1 VIKTRPTVARLLIM
15 IVFALSS
22 FGALLYL
29 WMAFGGPVPL
39 RPVGYRFNVDVPQS
53 AQLTRQADVRISGV
67 SVGKVVALD
76 ARRDDTTRVTIE
88 LQAKFAPIPKA
99 ARAMLRSKTLLG
111 ETYVELAPNRAAGT
125 GALPDGGVLAKGA
138 VEPTVE
144 LDDVLKTFD
153 PKTRAAFRTWQQAQ
167 AGATRGRG
175 KDFSDTLG
183 ELPQFV
189 DELEQLSAVLD
200 AQGSAV
206 RQSVS
211 STADVF
217 AAISARQGDLRRLMT
232 AGDRTF
238 SAIGSRDRALAAIFQ
253 ELPAFEREFA
263 ATMPGVTRLADRGL
277 PVVKRLQ
284 PVATELTPSF
294 EAFNRLS
301 PDLRRLMQRLGP
313 VVTASEK
320 GLPAGNRILDGLP
333 PVLDALGPFTQ
344 NLNPILRQVGIS
356 RRDLTAFLGN
366 VTAATNATDAA
377 GPRYL
382 RAGATLTP
390 QSLAFQ
396 SRVLGQTRRNAY
408 VAPGGAA
415 DLASGL
421 KVLDQDGCTN
431 GDPAQPVGLAP
442 LPAERLLSNVFRTPG
457 SAVARPGCSTQ
468 GAFPGFSTLFP
479 RVGADA
485 PAPTV
490 PEDSR

>member
-1 VIKTRPTVARLLIM
+1 VIKTRPTIPRLLVM

-29 WMAFGGPVPL
+29 WMAFGGPIPL

-67 SVGKVVALD
+67 SVGKVVALK
-76 ARRDDTTRVTIE
+76 AQRDDTTRVTIE
-88 LQAKFAPIPKA
+88 LRPKYAPIPKA

-111 ETYVELAPNRAAGT
+111 ETYVELAPNRSAGT
-125 GALPDGGVLAKGA
+125 GPLPDNGTLAKGA

-144 LDDVLKTFD
+144 LDDVLRTFD
-153 PKTRAAFRTWQQAQ
+153 PKTRAAFRTWQQSQ

-175 KDFSDTLG
+175 QDFSEALG
-183 ELPQFV
+183 ELPQFADV
-189 DELEQLSAVLD
+189 LGQLAAVLD

-217 AAISARQGDLRRLMT
+217 AAISARQGDLRRLIT
-232 AGDRTF
+232 SGDRTF
-238 SAIGSRDRALAAIFQ
+238 AAIGSRDRALAAIFR
-253 ELPAFEREFA
+253 ELPGFQREFA
-263 ATMPGVTRLADRGL
+263 ATMPEVTRLADRGL

-294 EAFNRLS
+294 EALNALS
-301 PDLRRLMQRLGP
+301 PDLRALMQRLGP
-313 VVTASEK
+313 VVTASQA
-320 GLPAGNRILDGLP
+320 GLPAANRILDGLP
-333 PVLDALGPFTQ
+333 PVLDAVGPFTQ
-344 NLNPILRQVGIS
+344 NLNPILRQVGIG

-366 VTAATNATDAA
+366 VTAATNATDAS
-377 GPRYL
+377 GPKYL
-382 RAGATLTP
+382 RAGAALTP
-390 QSLAFQ
+390 QGLAFQ
-396 SRVLGQTRRNAY
+396 PRVFGQTRRNAY

-415 DLASGL
+415 KLATGL
-421 KVLDQDGCTN
+421 DVLDPTGCTN
-431 GDPAQPVGLAP
+431 GDPAQPAGLAP
-442 LPAERLLSNVFRTPG
+442 LPSERLLTNVFRTPG
-457 SAVARPGCSTQ
+457 RDVARPGCSAQ

-485 PAPTV
+485 PAATV
-490 PEDSR
+490 PEDPR